1 MITSIDPLDISLERW
16 LEYAFL
22 AIPNFIFTAAIIILV
37 TFLVFYGVAV
47 GWGLL
52 WNKKWTIGKNKRW
65 LMVFVLAAITAACLA
80 ARDSL
85 CNGELG
91 SFFGEADKV
100 SIVFTGEPINK
111 LDSKSAY
118 EVAKKFT
125 KLFSDKEALAALEDD
140 IDGSDPA
147 SGDAPGSAEDSRK
160 GSRYEWGGEGKHVGR
175 SGGASDSAESNG
187 LPDDSQDEG
196 IKYAVLESS
205 IGSYEACYGILT
217 YVSLF
222 CFLLVLII
230 VPWLS
235 YQDIKLI
242 APVTRETEN

>member
-1 MITSIDPLDISLERW
+1 MTTSIDPLDISLERW

-47 GWGLL
+47 VWGLL
-52 WNKKWTIGKNKRW
+52 WNKKWTIGKNRRA
-65 LMVFVLAAITAACLA
+65 LMVGVLAFLAAACLA

-85 CNGELG
+85 CNGGLG

-100 SIVFTGEPINK
+100 SIVFTGEPINM

-118 EVAKKFT
+118 EVAKRYT
-125 KLFSDKEALAALEDD
+125 KLFSDKGAPTGLDDD
-140 IDGSDPA
+140 IDGSDPG
-147 SGDAPGSAEDSRK
+147 SGDAPSSA
-160 GSRYEWGGEGKHVGR
+160 GG
-175 SGGASDSAESNG
+175 NG
-187 LPDDSQDEG
+187 LPDDSQDEKT
-196 IKYAVLESS
+196 KYAVLESS
-205 IGSYEACYGILT
+205 VSSYDACYGILT
-217 YVSLF
+217 YISLF

-230 VPWLS
+230 VPCLS